1 MQQEHEDEEL
11 GILVLGYRLY
21 SSVSMSHSVQ
31 SITASWCRVKCIVRS
46 VYSAPYPFR
55 ILKPHIN
62 KKSRNT
68 KILDQRSLAPTPVG
82 QLVLWSVSRS
92 VALSAFHWVGVSGPL
107 QSVR

>member
-11 GILVLGYRLY
+11 GILVVGYRLY

-62 KKSRNT
+62 KKSRAC
-68 KILDQRSLAPTPVG
+68 ILAETQTSLIKDLLHLPR
-82 QLVLWSVSRS
+82 LVDNL
-92 VALSAFHWVGVSGPL
+92 
-107 QSVR
+107 VRQ